1 MPVTTGRRHH
11 RSKALATW
19 LAVLVGSVGGH
30 RFYLFGARDGWG
42 WLHPW
47 PTLAGL
53 WGVQRMLDY
62 GQDDRL
68 AWLLIPLLGLM
79 LSAAMLT
86 AIVYGLTPDE
96 KWDSRFNA
104 GERVTH
110 SGWPVVLGVIV
121 ALMVG
126 AGVLMGT
133 IAFSGQRFFEWQAEP
148 ARAARQ

>member
-1 MPVTTGRRHH
+1 MPPDPRNH

-30 RFYLFGARDGWG
+30 RFYLHGARDAWG

-53 WGVQRMLDY
+53 WGVQRMVEY

-68 AWLLIPLLGLM
+68 AWLLIPVLGLM

-86 AIVYGLTPDE
+86 AIVYGLMPDD
-96 KWDSRFNA
+96 KWDNRFNA
-104 GERVTH
+104 GRRVTD

-121 ALMVG
+121 ALMLG

-133 IAFSGQRFFEWQAEP
+133 IAFGGQRFFEWQAEQ
-148 ARAARQ
+148 ARADRQ